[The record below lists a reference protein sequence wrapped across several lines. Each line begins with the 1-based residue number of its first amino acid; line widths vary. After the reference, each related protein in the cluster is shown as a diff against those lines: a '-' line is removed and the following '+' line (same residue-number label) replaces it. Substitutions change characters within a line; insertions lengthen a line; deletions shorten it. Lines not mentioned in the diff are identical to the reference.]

1 MAEPI
6 TIQRTSA
13 ETLFEELQT
22 NQRPVVINALKQEA
36 YMAKR
41 IPGSVNVPTEHADWV
56 NQIVPDKEQDIV
68 VYCASADCDASAQL
82 AEALRE
88 QGYTHVRDFEEGI
101 EGWKEAGYKLNGTE
115 TD

>member
-13 ETLFEELQT
+13 ESLFEELQT
-22 NQRPVVINALKQEA
+22 HERPVVINALKQEA

-56 NQIVPDKEQDIV
+56 DQIVPDKEQDIV

-82 AEALRE
+82 ADALRE
-88 QGYTHVRDFEEGI
+88 QGYSHVRDFEDGI
-101 EGWKEAGYKLNGTE
+101 KGWEEAGYKLNGTD